1 MDTPNTVLRRILGLE
16 KSATPSV
23 TRQPRARSDELL
35 PHAAYRPAL
44 LEALAERGGL
54 APAREITI
62 AVGEKLRDQF
72 KPRDLEPNNSGVI
85 RWENRVAWQR
95 LRLKEQGLIKS
106 GSPEGIWELTEAGQ
120 EEAANLANEGGE
132 LSSRGVRT
140 LQFDAGWCSRTCLS
154 LERASSRARRQAGVG
169 SPPMTSLKSGYFLL
183 NTDGGYAFKRAA
195 PRR

>member
-1 MDTPNTVLRRILGLE
+1 MTPTLRVDDEVYSALQEKAVAFVDTPNTVLRRILGLE

-132 LSSRGVRT
+132 L
-140 LQFDAGWCSRTCLS
+140 
-154 LERASSRARRQAGVG
+154 
-169 SPPMTSLKSGYFLL
+169 
-183 NTDGGYAFKRAA
+183 
-195 PRR
+195 